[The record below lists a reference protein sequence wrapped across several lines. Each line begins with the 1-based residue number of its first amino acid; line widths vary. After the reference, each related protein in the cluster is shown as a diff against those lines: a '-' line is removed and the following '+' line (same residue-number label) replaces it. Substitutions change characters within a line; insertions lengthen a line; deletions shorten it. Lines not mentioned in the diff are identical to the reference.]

1 MQQLLFWV
9 GVASILG
16 MVVSIITTTV
26 TMMIARRIE
35 PNDKLQ
41 SEVRALSNDFDD
53 LVDHINRKETRD
65 RVRKMRD
72 GKAAKEAEV
81 EVEAEPLRGT
91 PEHKAWLRRRAMKV
105 QSA

>member
-9 GVASILG
+9 GVAAVLG
-16 MVVSIITTTV
+16 LAVSIITTAV
-26 TMMIARRIE
+26 TLMIARRIE

-41 SEVRALSNDFDD
+41 SEVRSLSNDFDD

-72 GKAAKEAEV
+72 GKAAKDAQPDPD
-81 EVEAEPLRGT
+81 AEPLRGT
-91 PEHKAWLRRRAMKV
+91 PEHKAWLRRRAARLT
-105 QSA
+105 SA